1 VVVRP
6 GRAGGGRYH
15 PADLRSSI
23 AAFRRVGRNGR
34 LRRLLGS
41 FFFFVLAEMGTWVA
55 ILVWAHS
62 AGGPGF
68 VGLVAAIQ
76 LVFAALAAPLLS
88 TIGDRLPRGRAL
100 FVAYA
105 AVAVTSA
112 VTGLALVLDAPV
124 AVILVLASI
133 DAAVI
138 GVGRPIHASLIPDLS
153 SEPADA
159 VAANVASSALEGA
172 GTFLGPAVAG
182 AVLLVNGA
190 GTVFLVLG
198 VGMLVAALSVARMGH
213 VSRSGMLTDASED
226 GVLAAFRTL
235 ARIPAQRFVVLLGG
249 TSQMVVGALDVLTIV
264 LAIEV
269 LGLGES
275 GAGFTASLLGLG
287 GLVGGV
293 LAASMVGRRL
303 GPILVVGTLLR
314 GVALVVLGVEPAW
327 IFLFLVAGAGFSLTD
342 VGVRTLLQRLV
353 APDVMARMF
362 GVLESVGLLGLAG
375 GSLLASGL
383 IAAFGVEA
391 ALMVF
396 GGLVP
401 LVVLLGYRLLVAADR
416 EADVPGG
423 VIDALQ
429 ATELFGLLAP
439 PTLEMLARRSRI
451 VQLDPGTPIMI
462 EGETSRFVLLLVD
475 GTVSVTKE
483 GRSLADLGAGDVV
496 GEIAALQDVPR
507 TATVTASSEVTAI
520 SVPGDAFV
528 MAVRGTA
535 DAWSLS
541 TSVAGQRMAQQ
552 QT

>member
-1 VVVRP
+1 M
-6 GRAGGGRYH
+6 G
-15 PADLRSSI
+15 SSI
-23 AAFRRVGRNGR
+23 AAFRRVIRNRR

-41 FFFFVLAEMGTWVA
+41 FFVFVLVEMGTWVA

-76 LVFAALAAPLLS
+76 LVFAAVAAPLLS
-88 TIGDRLPRGRAL
+88 TIGDRLPRGQAL
-100 FVAYA
+100 FVVYA

-112 VTGLALVLDAPV
+112 VTGLALIVSAPV
-124 AVILVLASI
+124 VVVLILASI
-133 DAAVI
+133 DAGVI

-172 GTFLGPAVAG
+172 GTFLGPALAG
-182 AVLLVNGA
+182 AVLLVSGP
-190 GTVFLVLG
+190 GTVFVVLG
-198 VGMLVAALSVARMGH
+198 IGMLVAALSVSRMGH
-213 VSRSGMLTDASED
+213 VARSGMLTGESED
-226 GVLAAFRTL
+226 GILAAFRTL
-235 ARIPAQRFVVLLGG
+235 ARIPTQRFVVVLGG
-249 TSQMVVGALDVLTIV
+249 VSQIVVGALDVLTIV

-275 GAGFTASLLGLG
+275 GAGFTVSLLGLG
-287 GLVGGV
+287 GLLGGV

-303 GPILVVGTLLR
+303 GPILVLGALLR
-314 GVALVVLGVEPAW
+314 GGALVMLGVQPAW
-327 IFLFLVAGAGFSLTD
+327 IALFLVSGAGFSLVD

-353 APDVMARMF
+353 PPDVMARTF

-383 IAAFGVEA
+383 IAAFGVEV

-401 LVVLLGYRLLVAADR
+401 LAVALGHRLLVAADR
-416 EADVPGG
+416 AADVPGG
-423 VIDALQ
+423 VIDAFQ
-429 ATELFGLLAP
+429 GTRLFGLLAP

-451 VQLDPGTPIMI
+451 LQLEPGTRVIA
-462 EGETSRFVLLLVD
+462 EGETSRFVLLLVE
-475 GTVSVTKE
+475 GTVSVTKA
-483 GRSLADLGAGDVV
+483 GRHLADLEEGDVV
-496 GEIAALQDVPR
+496 GEIASLQDVPR
-507 TATVTASSEVTAI
+507 TATVTTITEVTAI

-541 TSVAGQRMAQQ
+541 TSVAGRRLAHQH
-552 QT
+552 T